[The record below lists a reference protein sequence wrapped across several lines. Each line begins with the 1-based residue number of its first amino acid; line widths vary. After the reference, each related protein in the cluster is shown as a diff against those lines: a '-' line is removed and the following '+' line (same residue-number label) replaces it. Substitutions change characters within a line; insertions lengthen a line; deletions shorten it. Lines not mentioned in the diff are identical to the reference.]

1 MAARTDGSSDESVRG
16 QGSSGTQNS
25 GSATVTDTTPPRGGV
40 QPYTPHTQAIEHGVF
55 NQTPASNSPQVA
67 IHTPTPT
74 NPWSSPRT
82 QYAPNSVLQ
91 EQFAAGNTDFRQP
104 MAPGTEQYLTGLA
117 KHMGHN
123 RTVNSIWQD
132 AVDMAKNN
140 NISVTDA
147 ITRIAQDAG
156 FGAAAAPTATPT
168 SGGGSRSSGGGGG
181 RSSGGSGGG
190 GGGGGGVS
198 GMAQTSVSYDPL
210 GEGDLK
216 DLANTISMEML
227 GKGVTEKQW
236 GRILQ
241 KVREKEAANPRV
253 TTSQS
258 GVGQSVTSTQPGVSN
273 ADRQDV
279 IQNILQKAPQY
290 GDYQKATTLM
300 GFFDQA
306 LNERLQGG

>member
-1 MAARTDGSSDESVRG
+1 MSVGQDNGDGSVRG
-16 QGSSGTQNS
+16 AGSSGTQNS
-25 GSATVTDTTPPRGGV
+25 GSASVTDTTPPRGGTATV
-40 QPYTPHTQAIEHGVF
+40 QRPVAGTYQGT
-55 NQTPASNSPQVA
+55 SPQVA

-82 QYAPNSVLQ
+82 QYAPNSLL
-91 EQFAAGNTDFRQP
+91 ENQFAAGNSDFRQP

-132 AVDMAKNN
+132 AVDMAGRN

-147 ITRIAQDAG
+147 ITKIARDAG
-156 FGAAAAPTATPT
+156 YGGSAPSTKDTSSAPNGSTRNGRSP
-168 SGGGSRSSGGGGG
+168 SGGRSSSGGG
-181 RSSGGSGGG
+181 
-190 GGGGGGVS
+190 S

>member
-1 MAARTDGSSDESVRG
+1 MSVGQDNGDGSVRG
-16 QGSSGTQNS
+16 QGSSG
-25 GSATVTDTTPPRGGV
+25 
-40 QPYTPHTQAIEHGVF
+40 AIEHGVF

-91 EQFAAGNTDFRQP
+91 DQFAAGNTDFRQP
-104 MAPGTEQYLTGLA
+104 MAPGTESFLVKLA

-132 AVDMAKNN
+132 AVDMAGRNH
-140 NISVTDA
+140 ISVTDA
-147 ITRIAQDAG
+147 ITKIARDAG
-156 FGAAAAPTATPT
+156 YGGSAPSTKDTSSAPNGNTRNGRSP
-168 SGGGSRSSGGGGG
+168 SGGRSSSGGG
-181 RSSGGSGGG
+181 
-190 GGGGGGVS
+190 S

-253 TTSQS
+253 TTSQA

>member
-1 MAARTDGSSDESVRG
+1 MSVGQDNGDGSVRG
-16 QGSSGTQNS
+16 AGSSGNQNS
-25 GSATVTDTTPPRGGV
+25 GSASVTDTTPPRGGTATV
-40 QPYTPHTQAIEHGVF
+40 QRPVAGTYQGT
-55 NQTPASNSPQVA
+55 SPQVA
-67 IHTPTPT
+67 VHTPTPT

-82 QYAPNSVLQ
+82 QYAPNSLLQ
-91 EQFAAGNTDFRQP
+91 DQFAAGNADFRQP

-181 RSSGGSGGG
+181 RSSGGSGG

>member
-1 MAARTDGSSDESVRG
+1 MAPKPGDPKPADASSLAGALGVAAP
-16 QGSSGTQNS
+16 QTTQ
-25 GSATVTDTTPPRGGV
+25 
-40 QPYTPHTQAIEHGVF
+40 Q
-55 NQTPASNSPQVA
+55 PQVQSTGTGGNESPRVA
-67 IHTPTPT
+67 VYTPTPT

-82 QYAPNSVLQ
+82 QYAPANLLES
-91 EQFAAGNTDFRQP
+91 QFAPGNTAFRQP
-104 MAPGTEQYLTGLA
+104 MMEGTENFLVGLA
-117 KHMGHN
+117 KHMGHG
-123 RTVNSIWQD
+123 RTVNSLWQA
-132 AVDMAKNN
+132 AVDVAKKN

>member
-1 MAARTDGSSDESVRG
+1 MSVGQDNGDGSVRG
-16 QGSSGTQNS
+16 AGSSGTQNS
-25 GSATVTDTTPPRGGV
+25 GSASVTDTTPPRGGTATV
-40 QPYTPHTQAIEHGVF
+40 QRPVAGTYQGT
-55 NQTPASNSPQVA
+55 SPQVA

-82 QYAPNSVLQ
+82 QYAPNSLL
-91 EQFAAGNTDFRQP
+91 ENQFAAGNSDFRQP

-123 RTVNSIWQD
+123 RTVNSIWQA

-147 ITRIAQDAG
+147 ITKIARDAG
-156 FGAAAAPTATPT
+156 YGGSAPSTKDTSSAPNGSTRNGRSP
-168 SGGGSRSSGGGGG
+168 SGGRSSSGGG
-181 RSSGGSGGG
+181 
-190 GGGGGGVS
+190 S

>member
-1 MAARTDGSSDESVRG
+1 
-16 QGSSGTQNS
+16 
-25 GSATVTDTTPPRGGV
+25 
-40 QPYTPHTQAIEHGVF
+40 
-55 NQTPASNSPQVA
+55 
-67 IHTPTPT
+67 
-74 NPWSSPRT
+74 
-82 QYAPNSVLQ
+82 
-91 EQFAAGNTDFRQP
+91 
-104 MAPGTEQYLTGLA
+104 
-117 KHMGHN
+117 
-123 RTVNSIWQD
+123 
-132 AVDMAKNN
+132 
-140 NISVTDA
+140 
-147 ITRIAQDAG
+147 
-156 FGAAAAPTATPT
+156 
-168 SGGGSRSSGGGGG
+168 
-181 RSSGGSGGG
+181 
-190 GGGGGGVS
+190 
-198 GMAQTSVSYDPL
+198 MAQTSVSYDPL

>member
-25 GSATVTDTTPPRGGV
+25 GSASVTDTTPPGGV
-40 QPYTPHTQAIEHGVF
+40 KPYTPHTQAVPHGVF
-55 NQTPASNSPQVA
+55 NQTPATSNRSPQVA
-67 IHTPTPT
+67 VHTPTPT

-82 QYAPNSVLQ
+82 QYAPNSLL
-91 EQFAAGNTDFRQP
+91 ENQFAAGNTDFRQP

-123 RTVNSIWQD
+123 RTVNSIWQ
-132 AVDMAKNN
+132 AALDMAKNN

-147 ITRIAQDAG
+147 ITRIARDAG
-156 FGAAAAPTATPT
+156 Y
-168 SGGGSRSSGGGGG
+168 GGGSTQSAPTTSNDGPRSTSSGG
-181 RSSGGSGGG
+181 RSSSGGSSGG
-190 GGGGGGVS
+190 S

-258 GVGQSVTSTQPGVSN
+258 GVGQTVTSTQPGVSN

>member
-1 MAARTDGSSDESVRG
+1 MSVGQDNGDGSVRG
-16 QGSSGTQNS
+16 AGSSGTQNS
-25 GSATVTDTTPPRGGV
+25 GSASVTDTTPPRGGTATV
-40 QPYTPHTQAIEHGVF
+40 QRPVAGTYQGT
-55 NQTPASNSPQVA
+55 SPQVA

-82 QYAPNSVLQ
+82 QYAPNSLL
-91 EQFAAGNTDFRQP
+91 ENQFAAGNSDFRQP

-123 RTVNSIWQD
+123 RTVNSIWQA

-147 ITRIAQDAG
+147 ITKIARDAG
-156 FGAAAAPTATPT
+156 YGGSAPSTKDTSSAPNGSTRNGRSP
-168 SGGGSRSSGGGGG
+168 SGGRSSSGGG
-181 RSSGGSGGG
+181 
-190 GGGGGGVS
+190 S

-253 TTSQS
+253 TTSQA

>member
-1 MAARTDGSSDESVRG
+1 MAPKPGDPKPADASSLAGALGVAAP
-16 QGSSGTQNS
+16 QTTQ
-25 GSATVTDTTPPRGGV
+25 
-40 QPYTPHTQAIEHGVF
+40 Q
-55 NQTPASNSPQVA
+55 PQVQSTGTGGNESPRVA
-67 IHTPTPT
+67 VYTPTPT

-82 QYAPNSVLQ
+82 QYAPANIL
-91 EQFAAGNTDFRQP
+91 ETQFAPGNTDFRQP
-104 MAPGTEQYLTGLA
+104 MMEGTESFLVKLA
-117 KHMGHN
+117 KHMGHG
-123 RTVNSIWQD
+123 RTVNSLWQQS
-132 AVDMAKNN
+132 VDLAKKN

-156 FGAAAAPTATPT
+156 FGATAAPTATPT
-168 SGGGSRSSGGGGG
+168 SGGGSRSSGGSGG
-181 RSSGGSGGG
+181 RSSGGS
-190 GGGGGGVS
+190 GGGGGVS

-253 TTSQS
+253 TTSQA

-300 GFFDQA
+300 GWFDNA
-306 LNERLQGG
+306 LNERLQSG

>member
-1 MAARTDGSSDESVRG
+1 MAVRADNNGDGSVRG
-16 QGSSGTQNS
+16 AGSSGTQNS
-25 GSATVTDTTPPRGGV
+25 GSASVTDTTPPRGGL
-40 QPYTPHTQAIEHGVF
+40 QPYTPHTQAVPHGVF
-55 NQTPASNSPQVA
+55 NQTPATSDRSPQVA
-67 IHTPTPT
+67 VYTPTPT

-82 QYAPNSVLQ
+82 QYAPNSLL
-91 EQFAAGNTDFRQP
+91 ENQFAAGNSDFRQP

-117 KHMGHN
+117 KYMGHN
-123 RTVNSIWQD
+123 RTANSLWQAALD
-132 AVDMAKNN
+132 IAKRN

-147 ITRIAQDAG
+147 ITRIARDVG
-156 FGAAAAPTATPT
+156 Y
-168 SGGGSRSSGGGGG
+168 GGGSAQPASTSN
-181 RSSGGSGGG
+181 SGGSGL
-190 GGGGGGVS
+190 
-198 GMAQTSVSYDPL
+198 AQTIVSYDPL
-210 GEGDLK
+210 GKGDLK

-258 GVGQSVTSTQPGVSN
+258 GVGQTVTSTQPGVSN

-279 IQNILQKAPQY
+279 IQNILAKAPQY

>member
-1 MAARTDGSSDESVRG
+1 MSVGQDNGDGSVRG
-16 QGSSGTQNS
+16 AGSSGTQNS
-25 GSATVTDTTPPRGGV
+25 GSASVTDTTPPRGGTATV
-40 QPYTPHTQAIEHGVF
+40 QRPVAGTYQGT
-55 NQTPASNSPQVA
+55 SPQVA

-82 QYAPNSVLQ
+82 QYAPNSLLQ
-91 EQFAAGNTDFRQP
+91 DQFAAGNTDFRQP

-132 AVDMAKNN
+132 AVDMAGRN

-147 ITRIAQDAG
+147 ITKIARDAG
-156 FGAAAAPTATPT
+156 Y
-168 SGGGSRSSGGGGG
+168 GGSAPSTKDTSSAPNGSTRNGRSPSGG
-181 RSSGGSGGG
+181 RSSSGSGGG
-190 GGGGGGVS
+190 S

-253 TTSQS
+253 TTSQA

>member
-1 MAARTDGSSDESVRG
+1 MSVGQDNGDGSVRG

-25 GSATVTDTTPPRGGV
+25 GSASVTDTTPPRGGTATV
-40 QPYTPHTQAIEHGVF
+40 QRPVAGTYQGD
-55 NQTPASNSPQVA
+55 SPQVA
-67 IHTPTPT
+67 VHTPTPT

-82 QYAPNSVLQ
+82 QYAPNSLL
-91 EQFAAGNTDFRQP
+91 ENQFAAGNSDFRQP

-123 RTVNSIWQD
+123 RTVNSIWQA

-147 ITRIAQDAG
+147 ITKIARDAG
-156 FGAAAAPTATPT
+156 Y
-168 SGGGSRSSGGGGG
+168 GGSAPSTKDTSSAPNGNTRNGRSPSGG
-181 RSSGGSGGG
+181 RSSSGSGGG
-190 GGGGGGVS
+190 S